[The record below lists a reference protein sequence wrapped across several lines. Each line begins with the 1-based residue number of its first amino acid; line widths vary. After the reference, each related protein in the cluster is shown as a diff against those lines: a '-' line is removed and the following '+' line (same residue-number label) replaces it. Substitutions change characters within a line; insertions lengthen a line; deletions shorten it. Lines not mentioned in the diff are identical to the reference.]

1 MYNIML
7 KKKKKNYQGRHFPK
21 PVLSGMCVQREKKRK
36 LKAEPCD
43 SNILTIRKEGIV
55 RREVFPKGRSH

>member
-1 MYNIML
+1 ML
-7 KKKKKNYQGRHFPK
+7 ETKFKNHQGRHFPK

-43 SNILTIRKEGIV
+43 SNILTIRREGGA
-55 RREVFPKGRSH
+55 RRQVFAQGRSN